1 MRLLTCFLPRT
12 PTTRHKIN
20 KMVPS
25 RFAPRIA
32 AISATFPNATQF
44 YFYAPISTYKPPAS
58 FEPTE
63 KPWAGV
69 NTKKTDSYSWEK
81 QRRQE
86 TRTQNVAWYKLAGN
100 TNFLKDLNVCTGE
113 LMMIITV
120 YNPRPINDDLNTI
133 ALERTPSCFLESRK
147 QGLNKH
153 VCSMNHFSST
163 ASGFEQETAGETG
176 SNFES
181 HFQTNNHLKHLK
193 QDCRLLFRTPTE

>member
-1 MRLLTCFLPRT
+1 MMGGDERFCIRSSHVHHIWLQRHCTEHETMSLIFINRSLQYTPETNRQLTMIFKHLKMMRLLTCFLPRT

-69 NTKKTDSYSWEK
+69 NTKKTDSYS
-81 QRRQE
+81 
-86 TRTQNVAWYKLAGN
+86 
-100 TNFLKDLNVCTGE
+100 
-113 LMMIITV
+113 
-120 YNPRPINDDLNTI
+120 
-133 ALERTPSCFLESRK
+133 
-147 QGLNKH
+147 
-153 VCSMNHFSST
+153 
-163 ASGFEQETAGETG
+163 
-176 SNFES
+176 
-181 HFQTNNHLKHLK
+181 
-193 QDCRLLFRTPTE
+193 